1 MMTLK
6 RLKDILLGRDV
17 YVPVQVRM
25 PLRAYGN
32 YVISDRDLG
41 PDSVVYSLG
50 IGQNESFDQAVYE
63 QFGCQVFQFDPDPA
77 VKGRYRFTQLAVC
90 GQDGELELYKNDNAS
105 ASLLPMYEQNR
116 YRVRCSRLSSLM
128 RQNGHQRIDLLKVD
142 VEGAEYPIIEEIT
155 SLKLDV
161 RQLAVEFH
169 HRFPH
174 LHAFQ
179 TRQAIRSLQRA
190 GMKLCYVS
198 PNGQEYTFCK
208 TEAEA

>member
-6 RLKDILLGRDV
+6 RLKDILLGKDV
-17 YVPVQVRM
+17 YVPVQVHM
-25 PLRAYGN
+25 QLHSYGN
-32 YVISDRDLG
+32 YVISDRGLG

-50 IGQNESFDQAVYE
+50 IGQNESFDVAVHE
-63 QFGCQVFQFDPDPA
+63 HFGCTVFQYDPDPA
-77 VKGRYRFTQLAVC
+77 VKGRYRFSRMAVC

-105 ASLLPMYEQNR
+105 ASVLPMYDQNR

-155 SLKLDV
+155 SRNLDV

-169 HRFPH
+169 HRFAH
-174 LHAFQ
+174 LHPSQ

-198 PNGQEYTFCK
+198 SNGQEYTFCK
-208 TEAEA
+208 TETEA